1 MLFMKLFEMIS
12 NYTNDQDY
20 NYIVACL
27 NQTELKHL
35 EGSLM
40 KYEEG
45 LKVPPYIERFGK
57 KEDNELILVQ
67 SYYELRWNCY

>member
-1 MLFMKLFEMIS
+1 MKQFNVLSKYCRSDEW
-12 NYTNDQDY
+12 Y

-40 KYEEG
+40 KFEEG
-45 LKVPPYIERFGK
+45 LKVAPYVERFAK
-57 KEDNELILVQ
+57 KEDNELELVQ
-67 SYYELRWNCY
+67 SYMDLRYLNY

>member
-1 MLFMKLFEMIS
+1 MKYFTMIDK
-12 NYTNDQDY
+12 YTQEDKWY

-27 NQTELKHL
+27 QQYELKHL
-35 EGSLM
+35 ESNLM

-45 LKVPPYIERFGK
+45 YKNIPPYITRFAK
-57 KEDNELILVQ
+57 KEDNALQLVQ